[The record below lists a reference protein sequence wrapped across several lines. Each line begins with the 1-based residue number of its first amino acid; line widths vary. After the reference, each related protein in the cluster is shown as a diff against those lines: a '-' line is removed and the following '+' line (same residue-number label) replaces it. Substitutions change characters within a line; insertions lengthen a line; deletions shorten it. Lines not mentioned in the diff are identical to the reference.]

1 MSKAVY
7 YKKLEDYIM
16 VNTAKSV
23 LEHLDEMFP
32 IVRASELTLEDKFM
46 QHSPVGWVQG
56 RVMNT
61 LCERIPKGIQ
71 EFRMPRLAPSFDNEG
86 NLVFEGKRNPG
97 VGKLYTEWKIIFE
110 GFLPEKNSRMTTDV
124 EYDIFCG
131 ILIKQMVER
140 GCNVARAWYEVC
152 NESLL
157 LGHFWDS
164 HGAKKIFEL
173 TGSRPQGVW
182 CDLGN
187 TRKVITDEAG
197 ENFFTVS
204 GSYKDSSQ
212 SFAIASKDELMYND
226 YTAEFSTGL
235 MSMDV

>member
-1 MSKAVY
+1 
-7 YKKLEDYIM
+7 M

-46 QHSPVGWVQG
+46 QHTPVGWVQE
-56 RVMNT
+56 RVMRT
-61 LCERIPKGIQ
+61 LVTKIPLGLHD
-71 EFRMPRLAPSFDNEG
+71 FRMPRVAPSFDGEG
-86 NLVFEGKRNPG
+86 NLIFEEGRKPG
-97 VGKLYTEWKIIFE
+97 VGKLDCEWKAIFE
-110 GFLPEKNSRMTTDV
+110 GFLPEKNSHMTTDI

-131 ILIKQMVER
+131 ILIREMVAR

-152 NESLL
+152 NESLA

-164 HGAKKIFEL
+164 HGAKKTLEP
-173 TGSRPQGVW
+173 TGSRPQGIW

-187 TRKVITDEAG
+187 TRKVITDETG

-204 GSYKDSSQ
+204 GGYNDSSQ
-212 SFAIASKDELMYND
+212 SFAIASKDELRYRD
-226 YTAEFSTGL
+226 YTAKIATGL
-235 MSMDV
+235 MSMDI